1 MMAVDDL
8 SDNIQAQQMNKQRK
22 RWLKRAGMF
31 FIVLG
36 ILCLFYWL
44 AWGRFN
50 IYTDDAYVNGN
61 MVDLMSQVSGTVVS
75 VNTDDTNYVVEGQP
89 LIRLDDTDRLVAMQK
104 ARANLAVTVRQ
115 VRQDYENVKQAKA
128 LLISRAA
135 ALEQANFDLKRRQG
149 LVAQNAISK
158 EELQHYQTAD
168 ISAQAQYND
177 AKYRFVSAL
186 ALVANTNLYNHPLV
200 KQAEANYKAAYLSW
214 IRTTIYS
221 PVTGFVAKRSVQ
233 VGQQITAGTIL
244 LSVISLKDIWVDA
257 NYKETQL
264 SRIRVGQS
272 VKLIADANEIVYHGK
287 VVGFSPGTG
296 GVFALLPPQNATGNW
311 IKIVQRL
318 PIRVVID
325 PKELRKNPLQLGLSM
340 RVTIYTRGLKG
351 EKLSRVIRKSPLYVT
366 TIYNDQ
372 LAKVDQDIETILKT
386 NSPDVMLKA
395 GEF

>member
-1 MMAVDDL
+1 MMAANDL
-8 SDNIQAQQMNKQRK
+8 SDDIQPQRMNKQRK
-22 RWLKRAGMF
+22 KWLKRAGIF

-36 ILCLFYWL
+36 ILWLIYWL
-44 AWGRFN
+44 GWGRFN

-61 MVDLMSQVSGTVVS
+61 MVDLMSQIAGTVVS
-75 VNTDDTNYVVEGQP
+75 LNTDDTHYVVEGQP
-89 LIRLDDTDRLVAMQK
+89 LIKLDDTDTLVAMQK

-158 EELQHYQTAD
+158 EELQHYQTTD
-168 ISAQAQYND
+168 INAQAQYND
-177 AKYRFVSAL
+177 AKYQFVSAL

-200 KQAEANYKAAYLSW
+200 KQAEANYKAAYLNW
-214 IRTTIYS
+214 VRTTIYS

-244 LSVISLKDIWVDA
+244 LSVISLKDIWVNA

-272 VKLIADANEIVYHGK
+272 VKLIADANEIEYHGK
-287 VVGFSPGTG
+287 VMGFSPGTG
-296 GVFALLPPQNATGNW
+296 GAFALLPPQNATGNW

-318 PIRVVID
+318 PVRVVID
-325 PKELRKNPLQLGLSM
+325 PEELRKNPLQLGLSM
-340 RVTIYTRGLKG
+340 RVTTYTRGLKG
-351 EKLSRVIRKSPLYVT
+351 EKLSRAIRETPLYAT
-366 TIYNDQ
+366 TIYKDQ
-372 LAKVDQDIETILKT
+372 LARVNQDIETILKT
-386 NSPDVMLKA
+386 NSPDV
-395 GEF
+395 GR